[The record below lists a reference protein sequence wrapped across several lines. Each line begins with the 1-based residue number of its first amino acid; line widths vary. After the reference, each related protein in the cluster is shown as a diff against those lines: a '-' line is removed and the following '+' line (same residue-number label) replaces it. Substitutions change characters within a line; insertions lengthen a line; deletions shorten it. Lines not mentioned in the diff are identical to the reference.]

1 MKTIINTTPHNVN
14 ICDANSKVINTFLKS
29 DNPIRLNS
37 VSNQIGDINGI
48 PVNSVAFGSANLP
61 AFQEGIYYIV
71 SALVKNA
78 FPNRPDLLVPHDVVR
93 DEGGNIIGC
102 RSFSV

>member
-14 ICDANSKVINTFLKS
+14 ICDTNNKVVQTFLKS

-37 VSNQIGDINGI
+37 TSNQIGDVNGI
-48 PVNSVAFGSANLP
+48 PVNSVTFGSADLP

-78 FPNRPDLLVPHDVVR
+78 FLNRPDLLVPHDVVR
-93 DEGGNIIGC
+93 DEDGNIIGC

>member
-14 ICDANSKVINTFLKS
+14 ICDTNSKVINTFLKS

-37 VSNQIGDINGI
+37 VSNKIGDINGI
-48 PVNSVAFGSANLP
+48 PVNSVAFGSADLP

-78 FPNRPDLLVPHDVVR
+78 FQNRSDLLVAHDVVR
-93 DEGGNIIGC
+93 DSDGNVVGC
-102 RSFSV
+102 KGFSI